1 MLKTELDKQSIVDGY
16 RLQIKMPVKGFLLI
30 GLLIALVLTGC
41 ATAPDQP
48 TAPERPALTEQ
59 QQQQIALSLEQA
71 IQAEQIGDFPLALS
85 LYYEILAIR
94 ENALVAERATRIAGQ
109 MKRWDEAYRTSL
121 VWLQLQPQ
129 SDDANQMAVVSGL
142 RSGETDAAIDLLAD
156 AIESAEN
163 ERTAW
168 QTAIGLLSISGASA
182 FELEAGELTL
192 PPGELLQRLL
202 NATGHASDS
211 AFGWLQRSRLA
222 WQQGRAE
229 QALDYA
235 LNANRHQADYINSMW
250 AASLSSQQQ
259 AYAQAQSL
267 YAQAR
272 ELAADPASE
281 QAIQAGLAESEVL
294 NQMGQPQES
303 LALLE
308 TLPDAVDTLYA
319 RALILMELERRES
332 AVLQWQRMAELAEAS
347 AETDVNRNTWLV
359 AVMAEVLELNEH
371 AIDWYGR
378 VSGERESNAQMRRA
392 GLLADTG
399 QLQAARD
406 TLTQLRDGADP
417 AVVEQSYLIESELLI
432 GQDQADAALEL
443 LIQAVSE
450 QPASTA
456 LLYGRAM
463 AAVQAD
469 QIDLAEQDLRV
480 IIQRDNQN
488 AVALNALGY
497 TLSDR
502 TDRQQE
508 AYRLI
513 ERALALEP
521 ENPAILDS
529 MGWVLF
535 KLGQPEQA
543 LAYLQRAAEGDFH
556 PEIVSHLIEVLWT
569 LGRENEAREW
579 LARAESEF
587 FDDPVFSDMLNR
599 TGLGE

>member
-1 MLKTELDKQSIVDGY
+1 
-16 RLQIKMPVKGFLLI
+16 MPVTGFLLI
-30 GLLIALVLTGC
+30 CLLTLLVLTGC

-48 TAPERPALTEQ
+48 IVPERPALTEQ
-59 QQQQIALSLEQA
+59 QQQQIALLLEQA
-71 IQAEQIGDFPLALS
+71 IQADQIGDFPNALS
-85 LYYEILAIR
+85 LYHEILDIR
-94 ENALVAERATRIAGQ
+94 GNALVAERATRIAAQ
-109 MKRWDEAYRTSL
+109 LDRWDEAHRTSL
-121 VWLQLQPQ
+121 VWMQLQPE
-129 SDDANQMAVVSGL
+129 SEDARQMAVVTGL
-142 RSGETDAAIDLLAD
+142 RSGRTDAAIDLLVGT
-156 AIESAEN
+156 IENTGN
-163 ERTAW
+163 ERIAW
-168 QTAIGLLSISGASA
+168 QTAIGLLIIAGTPALEPETAETILLPSA
-182 FELEAGELTL
+182 LLE
-192 PPGELLQRLL
+192 RLL
-202 NATGHASDS
+202 AATGHASDS

-235 LNANRHQADYINSMW
+235 LNANRQQASYINSMW

-259 AYAQAQSL
+259 AYAQAQGL

-294 NQMGQPQES
+294 NQMGRPEES
-303 LALLE
+303 LALLQ

-319 RALILMELERRES
+319 RALILMELDRRET
-332 AVLQWQRMAELAEAS
+332 AVRQWQRMAEIAQTS
-347 AETDVNRNTWLV
+347 AQPDADRDAWLV

-378 VSGERESNAQMRRA
+378 VSGERKSNAQMRRA

-406 TLTQLRDGADP
+406 ALAQLRDGSDP
-417 AVVEQSYLIESELLI
+417 SVTEQSYLVESELLI
-432 GQDQADAALEL
+432 GRQQADAALEL

-463 AAVQAD
+463 AAVQVD
-469 QIDLAEQDLRV
+469 QIDLAEQDLRA

-535 KLGQPEQA
+535 KLGQSEQA
-543 LAYLQRAAEGDFH
+543 LGYLQRAAEGDFH

-569 LGRENEAREW
+569 LGREDEARQW
-579 LARAESEF
+579 LARAEPDF
-587 FDDPVFSDMLNR
+587 FDDPVFSDMLDR
-599 TGLGE
+599 TGLAD